1 MNKKVLI
8 VDDSLTQLSSLKIM
22 FKREGWD
29 VECANN
35 GVEGYIKTFCTAP
48 DLIVSDVM
56 MPNLTGFQLTR
67 LLKNDPKSRKIPV
80 ILLTV
85 LDKKLDNFWG
95 SQCGADRF
103 VLKNMDFSELLKVA
117 KELTDAQTLSEE
129 DKALL
134 TTCDINQNNI
144 IEKINKILDDALM
157 KATIVN
163 EFRSLS
169 ELSTKEIPFVK
180 KIFSIFRSIIDY
192 KVCAIYF
199 NAPGMRD
206 GRTLFLDA
214 VDANLSPEIC
224 NEIKN
229 EFFKTVDKDANEP
242 EQNDKWDILT
252 PHVENAPVLNFKES
266 LITKYIVPF
275 EYEDGLMGAVCLYDT
290 EARDYSHDAFYETI
304 KKELELLMKLK
315 ILYARTQYLSI
326 TDELTGLYNRRH
338 FDDSLK
344 REYERCKRYKTKMS
358 VAMMDIDHFKQVN
371 DTYGHQF
378 GDFVLQ
384 EISKIILSSIRQ
396 TDLACRYGGEE
407 ICVIMP
413 ETMLENIY
421 VPLERLRI
429 KIENHDFTYE
439 GKTVKM
445 SISIGGASTGSCFG
459 DYYDVVKKADSAL
472 YEAKENGR
480 NRVIINNG

>member
-8 VDDSLTQLSSLKIM
+8 IDDSLTQLSSLKIM
-22 FKREGWD
+22 FKHAGWE
-29 VECANN
+29 VESANN
-35 GVEGYIKTFCTAP
+35 GVEGYIKTFACAP

-56 MPNLTGFQLTR
+56 MPNLSGFQLTR
-67 LLKNDPKSRKIPV
+67 LLKSDSRTRKIPV

-95 SQCGADRF
+95 DRCGADRF
-103 VLKNMDFSELLKVA
+103 VLKNTDFSELLNVA
-117 KELTDAQTLSEE
+117 KELTDRMQLCKD
-129 DKALL
+129 DKEIL
-134 TTCDINQNNI
+134 TNCNINQDNI
-144 IEKINKILDDALM
+144 IEKINKILDDSLM
-157 KATIVN
+157 KATIIN

-169 ELSTKEIPFVK
+169 ELSTKDIPFVK
-180 KIFSIFRSIIDY
+180 KIFSIFRSILDY
-192 KVCAIYF
+192 KICGIYF
-199 NAPGMRD
+199 NSPGIRD

-214 VDANLSPEIC
+214 VGANLSPEIC
-224 NEIKN
+224 NEIKE
-229 EFFKTVDKDANEP
+229 EFFEALDEDGGIRHI
-242 EQNDKWDILT
+242 NDKWDVIT
-252 PHVENAPVLNFKES
+252 PSDESLPVLSVKES

-275 EYEDGLMGAVCLYDT
+275 EYEDGLMGAVCFYDT
-290 EARDYSHDAFYETI
+290 EAREYKNDDFLKTI
-304 KKELELLMKLK
+304 KEELSLLMKLK

-344 REYERCKRYKTKMS
+344 REFERCKRYKTKMS
-358 VAMMDIDHFKQVN
+358 VAMIDIDYFKQVN
-371 DTYGHQF
+371 DTHGHQF

-384 EISKIILSSIRQ
+384 EVADIILSTIRQ

-407 ICVIMP
+407 ICIIMP

-421 VPLERLRI
+421 IPLERLRL
-429 KIENHDFTYE
+429 KIEKHDFTFE
-439 GKTVKM
+439 GKTIKM
-445 SISIGGASTGSCFG
+445 SISVGGASTHNCCG
-459 DYYDVVKKADSAL
+459 DYYEVVKKADSAL